1 MKLLLDQGL
10 PRSTLNFIEEEG
22 ISAIHVG
29 DIGMA
34 LADDHLI
41 LEKAEN
47 DGMTVVT
54 LDSDFHILMALGK
67 AIKPS
72 VIRIRIEGLKGKQ
85 LADLLQFVISKC
97 DMEINKGALITVKD
111 TGIRIHLL
119 PVTK

>member
-10 PRSTLNFIEEEG
+10 PRSTLNFLEEEG

-41 LEKAEN
+41 LEKAES

-54 LDSDFHILMALGK
+54 LDSDFHILMALRK

-97 DMEINKGALITVKD
+97 NMEINKGALITVKD
-111 TGIRIHLL
+111 TGIFIHLL

>member
-10 PRSTLNFIEEEG
+10 PRSTVNFLEEAG
-22 ISAIHVG
+22 IPAVHVG

-34 LADDHLI
+34 LSDDNLI
-41 LEKAEN
+41 LEKAGN

-54 LDSDFHILMALGK
+54 LDADFHVLMALRK
-67 AIKPS
+67 ALKPS

-85 LADLLQFVISKC
+85 LADLLQFVLSKC
-97 DMEINKGALITVKD
+97 EIEINKGALITVKD

-119 PVTK
+119 PVIK